1 MPVLSTTAYDQAES
15 ALNLTRALVNDAA
28 GSVFNDATLMPLLN
42 STYRALQRELAEA
55 GVSVLVAQVDL
66 DLPLTSGLTTTE
78 LSDTSSP
85 QLPTDLMVP
94 HQLWEQQTDSGD
106 LFVPLEKIVGGLP
119 NLQPGTFLRMWEWRE
134 DTIQL
139 LGATSEV
146 TVRLRY
152 EKVLPQLVFGT
163 DPIVIRASNDALAYA
178 TAALAARAR
187 GARALAADMQS
198 TAMDATQKLIERYI
212 RPEQFKARRRKPYGY
227 HSRVIYL

>member
-42 STYRALQRELAEA
+42 SAYRALQRELAEA

-66 DLPLTSGLTTTE
+66 DLPLTSGLTATE
-78 LSDTSSP
+78 LSDTSTP

-94 HQLWEQQTDSGD
+94 HQLWEQQTGSGD

-163 DPIVIRASNDALAYA
+163 DPILIRASNDALAYA
-178 TAALAARAR
+178 TAAVAARAR

-198 TAMDATQKLIERYI
+198 TALEATQKLIERYI

>member
-15 ALNLTRALVNDAA
+15 ALNLTRALINDTA

-42 STYRALQRELAEA
+42 SAYRALQRELAEA
-55 GVSVLVAQVDL
+55 GVSVLVAQADL

-78 LSDTSSP
+78 LTDTSNP

-152 EKVLPQLVFGT
+152 EKVLPQLVLGT
-163 DPIVIRASNDALAYA
+163 DPILIRASNDALAYA
-178 TAALAARAR
+178 TAAVAARAR

-198 TAMDATQKLIERYI
+198 TAMEATQKLIERYI

>member
-42 STYRALQRELAEA
+42 SAYRALQRELAEA

-78 LSDTSSP
+78 LSDISSP

-119 NLQPGTFLRMWEWRE
+119 NLQPGTFLRIWEWRE

-152 EKVLPQLVFGT
+152 EKVLPQLVLGT
-163 DPIVIRASNDALAYA
+163 DPILIRASNDALAYA
-178 TAALAARAR
+178 TAAVAARAR

-198 TAMDATQKLIERYI
+198 TAMEATQKLIERYI

-227 HSRVIYL
+227 HSRVIYP

>member
-15 ALNLTRALVNDAA
+15 ALNLTRALINDAA

-42 STYRALQRELAEA
+42 SAYRALQRELAVA
-55 GVSVLVAQVDL
+55 GVSVLVSQVDL
-66 DLPLTSGLTTTE
+66 DLSLTSGLTTTE
-78 LSDTSSP
+78 LSDTSTP

-94 HQLWEQQTDSGD
+94 HQLWEQQTNSGD

-139 LGATSEV
+139 LGATSDV
-146 TVRLRY
+146 TVRIRY
-152 EKVLPQLVFGT
+152 EKVLPQLVLGT
-163 DPIVIRASNDALAYA
+163 DPILIRASNDALAYA
-178 TAALAARAR
+178 TAAVAARAR

-198 TAMDATQKLIERYI
+198 TAMEATQKLIERYI

>member
-1 MPVLSTTAYDQAES
+1 M
-15 ALNLTRALVNDAA
+15 
-28 GSVFNDATLMPLLN
+28 
-42 STYRALQRELAEA
+42 
-55 GVSVLVAQVDL
+55 
-66 DLPLTSGLTTTE
+66 
-78 LSDTSSP
+78 
-85 QLPTDLMVP
+85 
-94 HQLWEQQTDSGD
+94 
-106 LFVPLEKIVGGLP
+106 PLEKIVGGLP

-152 EKVLPQLVFGT
+152 EKVLPQLVLGT
-163 DPIVIRASNDALAYA
+163 DPILIRASNDALAYA
-178 TAALAARAR
+178 TAAVAARAR

-198 TAMDATQKLIERYI
+198 TAMEATQKLIERYI

>member
-15 ALNLTRALVNDAA
+15 ALNLTRALINDAA

-42 STYRALQRELAEA
+42 SAYRALQRELAEA
-55 GVSVLVAQVDL
+55 GVSVLVAQADL
-66 DLPLTSGLTTTE
+66 DLMLTSGLTTTE
-78 LSDTSSP
+78 LSDTSAP

-94 HQLWEQQTDSGD
+94 HQLWEQQSNSGA
-106 LFVPLEKIVGGLP
+106 LFVPMEKIVGGLP

-152 EKVLPQLVFGT
+152 EKVLPQLVLGT
-163 DPIVIRASNDALAYA
+163 DPILIRASNDALAYA
-178 TAALAARAR
+178 TAAVAARAR

-198 TAMDATQKLIERYI
+198 TAMEATQKLIERYI

-227 HSRVIYL
+227 HGRVIYL

>member
-15 ALNLTRALVNDAA
+15 ALNLTRALINDAA

-42 STYRALQRELAEA
+42 SAYRALQRELAEA
-55 GVSVLVAQVDL
+55 GVSVLVAQADL
-66 DLPLTSGLTTTE
+66 HLPLTSGLTTTE

-152 EKVLPQLVFGT
+152 EKVLPQLVLGT
-163 DPIVIRASNDALAYA
+163 DPILIRASNDALAYA
-178 TAALAARAR
+178 TAAVAARAR

-198 TAMDATQKLIERYI
+198 TAMEATQKLIERYI

>member
-42 STYRALQRELAEA
+42 SAYRALQRELAEA
-55 GVSVLVAQVDL
+55 GVSVLVAQVNL
-66 DLPLTSGLTTTE
+66 DLPLTSGLTATE
-78 LSDTSSP
+78 LSDTSTP

-94 HQLWEQQTDSGD
+94 HQLWEQQTGSGD

-163 DPIVIRASNDALAYA
+163 DPILIRASNDALAYA
-178 TAALAARAR
+178 TAAVAARAR

-198 TAMDATQKLIERYI
+198 TALEATQKLIERYI